1 MESTRLA
8 LIGVPS
14 SAGGRRTGQ
23 EMGPSA
29 LRAAGLAERLRA
41 SGLDIRDLGDL
52 PAVRF
57 RPNPEYPKQQNAE
70 LVLDVARGVAELV
83 GQAMD
88 DGRVPLVLGGDCTI
102 SLGVVAGLLRHRS
115 HLGLLYLDADLDL
128 NTPET
133 TLSGI
138 LDGMVLAHFLG
149 RGVPELAAVGPRRP
163 MLSES
168 DIVLFGYDLESGA
181 VDPYEIEV
189 LGESEMAAYSLTAV
203 RADPVGCAR
212 AAVLEFGGD
221 FDGFVVHF
229 DVDVTDLRCVDVPH
243 PAGLE
248 VESAFQA
255 LEVLVQA
262 PKCTAVVVTEFNA
275 ELDPDGSEAERLVE
289 GLVGAFSP

>member
-1 MESTRLA
+1 
-8 LIGVPS
+8 
-14 SAGGRRTGQ
+14 
-23 EMGPSA
+23 MGPSA

-52 PAVRF
+52 PVVRF

-70 LVLDVARGVAELV
+70 LVLDVAREVAELV

-88 DGRVPLVLGGDCTI
+88 DGRVPLVLGGDCSI
-102 SLGVVAGLLRHRS
+102 SLGVIAGLLRHRP

-138 LDGMVLAHFLG
+138 LDGMVLAHLLG
-149 RGVPELAAVGPRRP
+149 RGVPELAAAGPRRP

-168 DIVLFGYDLESGA
+168 DVVLFGYDLESGA

-189 LGESEMAAYSLTAV
+189 LGESEMASYSLPAV
-203 RADPVGCAR
+203 RADPVGSSR

-229 DVDVTDLRCVDVPH
+229 DVDVTNLRCVDVPH
-243 PAGLE
+243 PGGLE

-262 PKCTAVVVTEFNA
+262 PKCAAVVVTEFNA